1 MRAFAAGVVRPM
13 PTGSVDRTADELLRH
28 VIERLAAGV
37 SLPVMARTAIQ
48 QPSDADNVPALQKH
62 NEALCH
68 VINAYLDGV
77 SAMQRFASN
86 PEKGE
91 LLSKAL
97 VEFKRVRS
105 AVVAGGQAFTPFAT
119 ELHEQALLGVAES
132 GVATG

>member
-13 PTGSVDRTADELLRH
+13 PTGSVDRTAEELLRH

-48 QPSDADNVPALQKH
+48 QPSDADNVPALLKH
-62 NEALCH
+62 NEALCY
-68 VINAYLDGV
+68 VINAYLEGV
-77 SAMQRFASN
+77 DAMQRFASN

-105 AVVAGGQAFTPFAT
+105 AVVAGG
-119 ELHEQALLGVAES
+119 VAQEARDAREV
-132 GVATG
+132 GRHG